1 MVTIGFLLLLKAD
14 DCSARGGLSVTVT
27 PTNPT
32 CQYNNGSFVVNVTGG
47 TPPYSYVSNAAQQ
60 SNTTGIFTN
69 LAAGVFDIVVSD
81 AAGLQTTSSVT
92 LTNTNTGPTFKA
104 VGADPTGCNTNDGT
118 ITVTPLS
125 GLPPYEYSIDN
136 GTTFQNSNV
145 FFHLGP
151 GTYGI
156 FVKDGNGCITA
167 PWSTPTT
174 SYADFEYFG
183 FGNEVNLS
191 SSHVCLLG
199 LEPLLADPG
208 CGDINF
214 IEIFG
219 GIGGTAPYTFSLD
232 GNTFAALTQDGY
244 YFLSPGIHTVYIKD
258 NGGLETSYTY
268 NFPTNCPVLASPQ
281 GASCGL
287 KNGSITVTGGNG
299 FAPFTYSIDGIH
311 FQASNVFSELAAGS
325 YTIIM
330 KDANGVTGS
339 VTDSVTTTVTTG
351 CPSGMVLTINPT
363 AATCGAANGGLTV
376 TVTNGVPPYRY
387 SIDGVNF
394 QASNTW
400 DSLAGG
406 NYTVT
411 VKDTSGASSVEPVTV
426 PVDVT
431 PPPKVFAG
439 DDTAVQINQSLRLQ
453 AVDVNNSGFTSYRW
467 SPAQGLSNPSSQD
480 PMALIRGNITYF
492 VTATTPEGCAGMDSI
507 VIKAFSYADIIVP
520 NAFTPNG
527 DGHND
532 ILRAIAVGMKEF
544 RYFTVFNRWGQQV
557 FTTSNPSV
565 GWDGTLKGQAL
576 APGAYVW
583 MAGGVDYTGKTVQR
597 RGVVIMIR

>member
-1 MVTIGFLLLLKAD
+1 MVTIGILLLMAEN
-14 DCSARGGLSVTVT
+14 CNAQGPLSVTVT
-27 PTNPT
+27 PTNPI

-47 TPPYSYVSNAAQQ
+47 TPPYSYLSNVAQQ

-69 LAAGVFDIVVSD
+69 LAAGVFDIIVSD

-92 LTNTNTGPTFKA
+92 LTNTNTEPTFNA

-136 GTTFQNSNV
+136 GTTFQNSNI

-156 FVKDGNGCITA
+156 FMKDGNGCITA

-208 CGDINF
+208 CGNVNF

-232 GNTFAALTQDGY
+232 GTPFAALTQDGY
-244 YFLSPGIHTVYIKD
+244 YFLSPGKHTVDIKD

-268 NFPTNCPVLASPQ
+268 NFPTNCPVLASTQ

-299 FAPFTYSIDGIH
+299 FGPFAYSIDGIH
-311 FQASNVFSELAAGS
+311 FQASNMFGGLAAGS
-325 YTIIM
+325 YTIIV
-330 KDANGVTGS
+330 KDVNGVTGS
-339 VTDSVTTTVTTG
+339 VTGSVTTTVTTG

-394 QASNTW
+394 QDSNTF

-411 VKDTSGASSVEPVTV
+411 VKDTSGASSVEPATV

-439 DDTAVQINQSLRLQ
+439 DDTAVQINQSLLLQ

-480 PMALIRGNITYF
+480 PTALIRGNITYF

-507 VIKAFSYADIIVP
+507 VIKAFAFADIIVP

-532 ILRAIAVGMKEF
+532 VLRAIAVGMKEF

-565 GWDGTLKGQAL
+565 GWDGTLKGAPML
-576 APGAYVW
+576 PGAYVW